1 MHIKRIKKKSGI
13 YLAQYESYRDED
25 GNVKTRY
32 CGYLGKEGDEKGV
45 PLPKK
50 SAHIETPLYPECS
63 KRAGDVK
70 LMWAIAE
77 DNLNMPR
84 IIDEICCG
92 DGEIGGKTPGKILTA
107 WAINKALNPESAA
120 NLPEWVSTTLLPNLI
135 GLPED
140 YFTDSAFYSALDRV
154 CFKDTTADGLT
165 DFSSLISDELY
176 RFWRENN
183 PISPNEKETL
193 AYDLTPILI
202 FGNGDEF
209 GEKGHNTKKSKL
221 KQINLCILVSKFDK
235 VPVSYHIL
243 PGSFNSMSSVKD
255 LLLQLI
261 DNSFEPGTI
270 IWDRGNTSEDSVKDI
285 ELLGWKLICG
295 VSRSSN
301 EAKKILEDTN
311 VQTTVTNRVKTTG
324 SSALYAK
331 RSDETIFGRQN
342 AGVVYVNLA
351 KRMEMI
357 DARNELLA
365 ETGFFLEYLKEEQE
379 KFSESNLKS
388 KIDEI
393 TGDFAEFFNIK
404 LNKSGKNHSFDW
416 SYNDETIERAV
427 SLDGKYLLYS
437 TDTSMKVSEVV
448 NEYVGKDFVE
458 KSFRTL
464 KSDLKIAPVRHWKN
478 HRIRAIFFVN
488 MLALWLRTICEYTLK
503 QIPKNKREYEYDEL
517 LRRLKRVQY
526 VEIESENEEKA
537 FWYLNTSQKLEEQL
551 KLMGFKDLLREKRLS
566 HSKL

>member
-1 MHIKRIKKKSGI
+1 MHIKRIKKKSGV

-32 CGYLGKEGDEKGV
+32 CGYLGKEGEEKGV

-50 SAHIETPLYPECS
+50 SAHVETPLYPEIS

-77 DNLNMPR
+77 EKLNMPR
-84 IIDEICCG
+84 IIDEVCCG
-92 DGEIGGKTPGKILTA
+92 DGYIEGKTPGKILTT

-120 NLPEWVSTTLLPNLI
+120 NLPEWVNTTVLPDLC
-135 GLPED
+135 GLPGD

-154 CFKDTTADGLT
+154 CFKDNTADGLT

-176 RFWRENN
+176 RVWRENN
-183 PISPNEKETL
+183 PIPHTENETL
-193 AYDLTPILI
+193 AYDLTPVLI

-209 GEKGHNTKKSKL
+209 GEKGHNSKKSRQ

-255 LLLQLI
+255 LLVQLI

-270 IWDRGNTSEDSVKDI
+270 IWDRGNTSEISVKDI
-285 ELLGWKLICG
+285 EMLGWKLICG
-295 VSRSSN
+295 VPRSSDD
-301 EAKKILEDTN
+301 ALKILEDTN
-311 VQTTVTNRVKTTG
+311 VHTTVTNRVRTTG

-331 RSDETIFGRQN
+331 RGDGLLFGKQN

-351 KRMEMI
+351 KRTEFI
-357 DARNELLA
+357 DARNEALGEIGHDLDN
-365 ETGFFLEYLKEEQE
+365 LKEENVQL
-379 KFSESNLKS
+379 SESKLKS
-388 KIDEI
+388 KVDEI
-393 TGDFAEFFNIK
+393 IGNYAEFFKIDLIK
-404 LNKSGKNHSFDW
+404 TGKEHSMNW
-416 SYNDETIERAV
+416 AYNDEAIEKAV

-437 TDTSMKVSEVV
+437 TDTSLKASDVV

-464 KSDLKIAPVRHWKN
+464 KSDLKMAPVRHWKN

-488 MLALWLRTICEYTLK
+488 ILALWLRTICEFTLK
-503 QIPKNKREYEYDEL
+503 QIPKNKREYDYEEL

-526 VEIESENEEKA
+526 VEIECGNEEKA
-537 FWYLNTSQKLEEQL
+537 YWYLNKSQKLDDQL
-551 KLMGFKDLLREKRLS
+551 KIMGFKNLLREKRLAPE
-566 HSKL
+566 